1 MSLRPTGIYR
11 LGYVRL
17 AIGPNDDLGAI
28 RRFYGETLG
37 LLPDE
42 RSSDTQALY
51 RCWHEAHPYSLI
63 FERGEARG
71 LVEVGFEVANDS
83 DLSELATRAGSAA
96 AISVQDDPAVGP
108 PGLLHSVAIEAPG
121 PLRLRLYT
129 ALDGTPAYASGHAA
143 PDWVTPPALR
153 STCAPLYLNH
163 VGVTVPDPAATVHFL
178 TDVLGFVVAE
188 RIVTDDREQLR
199 SALLFRMTKDI
210 GGQELAIFAGPRS
223 AVHHVAFTKE
233 DPGDILIDAQYL
245 RAARVRLDPTG
256 PTRQSYGKTF
266 SLHFYDPLGLR
277 LELCC
282 GGRLTEVHPEFE
294 AVVWTESHLDK
305 ALSFHD
311 ESVSAQFLAASY

>member
-17 AIGPNDDLGAI
+17 AIGPDDDLGAI
-28 RRFYGETLG
+28 RRFYGGVVG

-42 RSSDTQALY
+42 RSSDTQVLY

-63 FERGEARG
+63 FEIGHARG
-71 LVEVGFEVANDS
+71 LIEVGFEVANDTDLAKLEARARSGAANPVRS
-83 DLSELATRAGSAA
+83 DH
-96 AISVQDDPAVGP
+96 AIGL
-108 PGLLHSVAIEAPG
+108 PGLFHSVAIEAPG

-129 ALDGTPAYASGHAA
+129 ALDETPAYVTGHAA

-163 VGVTVPDPAATVHFL
+163 VGVTVPDPAATVGFL

-188 RIVTDDREQLR
+188 QIVSDDRQQLR
-199 SALLFRMTKDI
+199 SALLFRMAKDV

-277 LELCC
+277 LELCS
-282 GGRLTEVHPEFE
+282 GGRMTEVHPEFE
-294 AVVWTESHLDK
+294 AVVWTESHFDK

-311 ESVSAQFLAASY
+311 ESVSAQFLVASY